1 MLNPKKNF
9 HTKEKDMAKAITPKE
24 AANLLTKKRGR
35 GRPRKVPKTDAEHII
50 EMMEHIKT
58 PKQIETFNQALE
70 RMDAEAAHEAN
81 IQRLISERAPVHW
94 EEVAQKQEVELNVL
108 RQENEE
114 LARICVQRWETI
126 EDWKKLVK
134 YLEGRVEDLTIR
146 SR

>member
-1 MLNPKKNF
+1 MTIHKVKLKQVSQ
-9 HTKEKDMAKAITPKE
+9 EIM
-24 AANLLTKKRGR
+24 KKRGR
-35 GRPRKVPKTDAEHII
+35 PSKASKAKEIMQ
-50 EMMEHIKT
+50 MMEHIKK
-58 PKQIETFNQALE
+58 PVPVETFNQALD

>member
-1 MLNPKKNF
+1 
-9 HTKEKDMAKAITPKE
+9 MAKAITPKE
-24 AANLLTKKRGR
+24 AANLLTKKRAR
-35 GRPRKVPKTDAEHII
+35 GRPRKIAAAHNKIDDAIAMLKRI
-50 EMMEHIKT
+50 EKPAPVSFEQME
-58 PKQIETFNQALE
+58 
-70 RMDAEAAHEAN
+70 AEAAHEAN

>member
-1 MLNPKKNF
+1 MSNLKKNSR
-9 HTKEKDMAKAITPKE
+9 TKDKKMQNPNYKI
-24 AANLLTKKRGR
+24 NLEIPTKKKRGR
-35 GRPRKVPKTDAEHII
+35 PSKAAKAKELI
-50 EMMEHIKT
+50 EMMEHIKK
-58 PKQIETFNQALE
+58 PAPVSFDQME
-70 RMDAEAAHEAN
+70 AEAAHEAN

-134 YLEGRVEDLTIR
+134 YLEGRVEDLTVR

>member
-1 MLNPKKNF
+1 MQNPEYSINLVLDK
-9 HTKEKDMAKAITPKE
+9 PK
-24 AANLLTKKRGR
+24 KKRGR
-35 GRPRKVPKTDAEHII
+35 PSKAAKAREII
-50 EMMEHIKT
+50 EMMEHIKK
-58 PKQIETFNQALE
+58 PAPVSFEQME
-70 RMDAEAAHEAN
+70 AEAAHEAN

-94 EEVAQKQEVELNVL
+94 EEVAQKQEVELSVL